1 MLKLADL
8 LKLHPGAIIKN
19 MRDAKKRHAAADFQI
34 NRVIKVT
41 DVMTGEQQKIEVED
55 GQLKLSDSG
64 DKLYIKPETIAA
76 IQKYISAE
84 EKAIKIRELK
94 AERERGLS

>member
-1 MLKLADL
+1 MRKLADL

-19 MRDAKKRHAAADFQI
+19 IRDAKKRHDAADFQI
-34 NRVIKVT
+34 NHVVKVT

-84 EKAIKIRELK
+84 EKAIKIRALK